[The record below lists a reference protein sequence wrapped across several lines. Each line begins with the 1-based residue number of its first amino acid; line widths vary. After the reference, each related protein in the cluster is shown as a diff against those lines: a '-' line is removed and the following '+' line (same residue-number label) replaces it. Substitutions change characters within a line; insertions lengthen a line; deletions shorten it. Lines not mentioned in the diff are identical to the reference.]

1 MPAKPS
7 WFTRIPDILDELKQL
22 DTPVIDRHICEILFA
37 VRRRRAIE
45 LMQRFGGYR
54 SGNTIVLD
62 RADLIRS
69 LERLHGSRDA
79 AWERR
84 RKHRLAERLD
94 ELHRLRSAATVTLP
108 VSPAVSCPGADL
120 PGEVIIGDGQLSVT
134 FNTAEELFARLYELA
149 QVAIC
154 DFEAFRRRY
163 ETAGD
168 PFTRRTPRTGSLL
181 ERMTPSR

>member
-108 VSPAVSCPGADL
+108 VSRDECVRRCGKL
-120 PGEVIIGDGQLSVT
+120 PEGVVLEQQRLAVT
-134 FNTAEELFARLYELA
+134 FRTAEELLARLYELA
-149 QVAIC
+149 QSALY
-154 DFEAFRRRY
+154 DFDAFR
-163 ETAGD
+163 
-168 PFTRRTPRTGSLL
+168 TRVESRSGTPR
-181 ERMTPSR
+181 

>member
-54 SGNTIVLD
+54 TGNTIVLD

-69 LERLHGSRDA
+69 LERLQGSPEGA
-79 AWERR
+79 EERR

-108 VSPAVSCPGADL
+108 VSRDECVRRRAELPEGVVLERQRLAVS
-120 PGEVIIGDGQLSVT
+120 
-134 FNTAEELFARLYELA
+134 FRTAEELFERLYELA
-149 QVAIC
+149 QSALY
-154 DFEAFRRRY
+154 DFDAFRTRI
-163 ETAGD
+163 ET
-168 PFTRRTPRTGSLL
+168 RS
-181 ERMTPSR
+181 